1 MRQIDDEMRDML
13 MMANDTRSAIR
24 EMNEAFEGDQ
34 EVEYIA
40 ETVNDRLKV
49 HKQKRKRTHDR
60 LATAKARA
68 LEPIMEEKDNEYAL
82 VLHDSQ
88 KNYKIRQMAWI
99 RSQDHQH
106 N

>member
-1 MRQIDDEMRDML
+1 MRDML
-13 MMANDTRSAIR
+13 MMANDTKSAIR

-49 HKQKRKRTHDR
+49 SKQKRKRTHDR

-68 LEPIMEEKDNEYAL
+68 LEPIMEEKDNEYAV
-82 VLHDSQ
+82 VLHDS
-88 KNYKIRQMAWI
+88 
-99 RSQDHQH
+99 
-106 N
+106 